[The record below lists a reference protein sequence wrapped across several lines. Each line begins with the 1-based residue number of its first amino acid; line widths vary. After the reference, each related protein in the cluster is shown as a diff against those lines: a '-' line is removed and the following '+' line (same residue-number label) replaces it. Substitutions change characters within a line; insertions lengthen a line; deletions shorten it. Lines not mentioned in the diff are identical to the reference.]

1 MKLFG
6 PSRTMSVCWQ
16 RPARL
21 GASDCPCLTLAV
33 ARLPAMK
40 PSLPKTPGREHI
52 RQGIR
57 ATRARAGGGT
67 WPSPSRTPPSTG
79 PTTSTRRPP
88 SSSAPSSSYPALT
101 PSPPPPTLPLSL
113 PLAKPLL
120 SCLPS
125 FQHQDTE
132 VPGCMTVGCKA
143 GASSFIDPLPH
154 CDFPRSPDQDITLLL
169 SIVRNSSVLTMRPG
183 LLHCP

>member
-1 MKLFG
+1 MAESVKDASKYGPDDVDPAAALFF
-6 PSRTMSVCWQ
+6 STLIIVS
-16 RPARL
+16 
-21 GASDCPCLTLAV
+21 CPN
-33 ARLPAMK
+33 PF
-40 PSLPKTPGREHI
+40 
-52 RQGIR
+52 
-57 ATRARAGGGT
+57 
-67 WPSPSRTPPSTG
+67 
-79 PTTSTRRPP
+79 
-88 SSSAPSSSYPALT
+88 
-101 PSPPPPTLPLSL
+101 PPPPTLLLSL